1 MRFTTII
8 VGAWL
13 IGVTS
18 AALVGCADCHTVKLL
33 GTVAFDYPASQIVT
47 SPNGEYVVVM
57 SFRRDDPTHGS
68 WTATLINTKSR
79 KKICSHVFR
88 PNQYVEIESISS
100 DGASSNIAVSSPRS
114 NDGLIWHRVNTA
126 TWTSV
131 LDCPNTAVTKSI
143 HRIGNIVTS
152 SPDMSKLLV
161 RREHGY
167 NTPQTYCLV
176 DANTGRLLVNLQ
188 PAIQENGEPS
198 QFSRDNRFIM
208 SPSVIWDAA
217 SGKVKHNFG
226 QGLINYMSPYGTF
239 VVRDVK
245 GLSLYETSH
254 CSLMYS
260 VTTNLDARMCCV
272 SDDDRWLAATGQQGI
287 VQIWD
292 TKSKDLACTLK
303 VAPACVGYN
312 QRHIVTILEIAEVGA
327 VEAV

>member
-1 MRFTTII
+1 MLPSPYKRFLRSRFSKVQAWDRSGRRTVLRVVHMRFTTII

-18 AALVGCADCHTVKLL
+18 AALVGCADCHKVKLL

-167 NTPQTYCLV
+167 NTPQTY
-176 DANTGRLLVNLQ
+176 
-188 PAIQENGEPS
+188 
-198 QFSRDNRFIM
+198 
-208 SPSVIWDAA
+208 
-217 SGKVKHNFG
+217 
-226 QGLINYMSPYGTF
+226 
-239 VVRDVK
+239 
-245 GLSLYETSH
+245 
-254 CSLMYS
+254 
-260 VTTNLDARMCCV
+260 
-272 SDDDRWLAATGQQGI
+272 
-287 VQIWD
+287 
-292 TKSKDLACTLK
+292 
-303 VAPACVGYN
+303 
-312 QRHIVTILEIAEVGA
+312 
-327 VEAV
+327 